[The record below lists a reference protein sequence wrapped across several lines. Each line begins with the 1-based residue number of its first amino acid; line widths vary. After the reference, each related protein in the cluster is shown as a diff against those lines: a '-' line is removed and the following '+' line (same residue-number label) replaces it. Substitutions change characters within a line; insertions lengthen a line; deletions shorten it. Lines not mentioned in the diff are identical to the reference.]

1 MTKKEII
8 DSFEDEELL
17 FVDGFDAA
25 IIGVDTVTYRVVYNK
40 EIMIEVLIAEGMSYE
55 DALEHFSYN
64 IEGAYVGDKTPI
76 YCQTTAL

>member
-1 MTKKEII
+1 MTKQDII
-8 DSFEDEELL
+8 DTYEDEELM

-76 YCQTTAL
+76 YCQTMAL

>member
-1 MTKKEII
+1 MTKQDII
-8 DSFEDEELL
+8 DTYEDEELL

-25 IIGVDTVTYRVVYNK
+25 IIGIDTVSYRVVYNK

-64 IEGAYVGDKTPI
+64 IEGAHVGEKTPI

>member
-17 FVDGFDAA
+17 FVDGFDVA
-25 IIGVDTVTYRVVYNK
+25 IIGIDTVSYRVVYNK

-64 IEGAYVGDKTPI
+64 IEGAYVGEKTPI

>member
-1 MTKKEII
+1 MTRQDII
-8 DSFEDEELL
+8 DTYEDEELL

-25 IIGVDTVTYRVVYNK
+25 IIGIDTVSYRVVYNK
-40 EIMIEVLIAEGMSYE
+40 EIMIEVLISEGMSYE

-64 IEGAYVGDKTPI
+64 IEGAYVGEKTPI

>member
-1 MTKKEII
+1 MTKQDII
-8 DSFEDEELL
+8 DTYEDEELL

-25 IIGVDTVTYRVVYNK
+25 IIGIDTVSYRVVYNK

-64 IEGAYVGDKTPI
+64 IEGAYVGEKTPI

>member
-8 DSFEDEELL
+8 DFFEDEELM
-17 FVDGFDAA
+17 FVDGFDDA
-25 IIGVDTVTYRVVYNK
+25 IIGIDTVSYRVVYNK

-64 IEGAYVGDKTPI
+64 IEGAYVGEKTPI
-76 YCQTTAL
+76 YCQTTVI

>member
-1 MTKKEII
+1 MTRKDIV

-25 IIGVDTVTYRVVYNK
+25 IIGIDTVSYRVVYNK

-64 IEGAYVGDKTPI
+64 IEGAYVGEKTPI

>member
-1 MTKKEII
+1 MTKQDII
-8 DSFEDEELL
+8 DTYEDEELL

-25 IIGVDTVTYRVVYNK
+25 IIGIDTVSYRVVYNK

-64 IEGAYVGDKTPI
+64 IEGAYVGEKTPV

>member
-1 MTKKEII
+1 MTRQDII
-8 DSFEDEELL
+8 DTYEDEELL

-25 IIGVDTVTYRVVYNK
+25 IIGIDTVSYRVVYNK

-64 IEGAYVGDKTPI
+64 IEGAYVGEKTPI

>member
-25 IIGVDTVTYRVVYNK
+25 IIGIDTVNYRVVYNK

-64 IEGAYVGDKTPI
+64 IEGAYVGEETPI
-76 YCQTTAL
+76 YCQTAAL

>member
-1 MTKKEII
+1 MTKKDII
-8 DSFEDEELL
+8 DTFEDEELM

-25 IIGVDTVTYRVVYNK
+25 IIGIDTVSYRVVYNK

-55 DALEHFSYN
+55 DAIEHFSYN
-64 IEGAYVGDKTPI
+64 IEGAYVGEKTPI

>member
-1 MTKKEII
+1 MTKQDII
-8 DSFEDEELL
+8 DTYEDEELM

>member
-8 DSFEDEELL
+8 DSFEEEELL
-17 FVDGFDAA
+17 FVDGFDVA
-25 IIGVDTVTYRVVYNK
+25 IIGIDTVSYRVVYNK

-64 IEGAYVGDKTPI
+64 IEGAYVGEKTPI

>member
-1 MTKKEII
+1 MTKKDII
-8 DSFEDEELL
+8 DTFEDEELM
-17 FVDGFDAA
+17 FVDGFDDA
-25 IIGVDTVTYRVVYNK
+25 IIGIDTVSYRVVYNK

-64 IEGAYVGDKTPI
+64 IEGAYVGEKTPI

>member
-1 MTKKEII
+1 MTRKDIV

-25 IIGVDTVTYRVVYNK
+25 IIGVDTVTYRVVYNM

-64 IEGAYVGDKTPI
+64 IEGAYVGEKTPI

>member
-1 MTKKEII
+1 MTKQDII
-8 DSFEDEELL
+8 DTYEDEELM

-64 IEGAYVGDKTPI
+64 IEGAYVGEKTPI
-76 YCQTTAL
+76 YCQTTTI

>member
-8 DSFEDEELL
+8 DLFEDEELM
-17 FVDGFDAA
+17 FVDGFDDA
-25 IIGVDTVTYRVVYNK
+25 IIGIDTVSYRVVYNK

-64 IEGAYVGDKTPI
+64 IEGAYVGEKTPI

>member
-25 IIGVDTVTYRVVYNK
+25 IIGIDTVNYRVVYNK

-64 IEGAYVGDKTPI
+64 IEGAYVGEKTPI
-76 YCQTTAL
+76 YCQTAAL

>member
-1 MTKKEII
+1 MTKKDII
-8 DSFEDEELL
+8 DTFEDEELM
-17 FVDGFDAA
+17 FVDGFDEA
-25 IIGVDTVTYRVVYNK
+25 IIGIDTVSYRVVYNK

-64 IEGAYVGDKTPI
+64 IEGAYVGEKTPI

>member
-1 MTKKEII
+1 MTRKDII
-8 DSFEDEELL
+8 DSFEEEELL

-25 IIGVDTVTYRVVYNK
+25 IIGIDTVSFRVVYNK

-64 IEGAYVGDKTPI
+64 IEGAYVGEKTPI
-76 YCQTTAL
+76 YCQTTLL

>member
-1 MTKKEII
+1 MTRKDIV

-64 IEGAYVGDKTPI
+64 IEGAYVGEKTPI

>member
-1 MTKKEII
+1 MTRKEII

-25 IIGVDTVTYRVVYNK
+25 IIGIDTVNYRVVYNI
-40 EIMIEVLIAEGMSYE
+40 EIIIEVLIAEGMSYE

-64 IEGAYVGDKTPI
+64 IEGAYVGEKTPI
-76 YCQTTAL
+76 YCQTTSL

>member
-1 MTKKEII
+1 MTKKDII
-8 DSFEDEELL
+8 DSFEEEELL
-17 FVDGFDAA
+17 FVDGFDVA
-25 IIGVDTVTYRVVYNK
+25 IIGIDTVTYRVVYNK

-76 YCQTTAL
+76 YCQTTLL

>member
-1 MTKKEII
+1 MTKQEII
-8 DSFEDEELL
+8 DNYEDEELL

-25 IIGVDTVTYRVVYNK
+25 IIGIDTVSYRVVYNK

-64 IEGAYVGDKTPI
+64 IEGAYVGEKTPI

>member
-17 FVDGFDAA
+17 FVDGFDTA
-25 IIGVDTVTYRVVYNK
+25 IIGIDTVNYRVVYNK

-64 IEGAYVGDKTPI
+64 IEGASVGEKTPI
-76 YCQTTAL
+76 YCQTAAL

>member
-8 DSFEDEELL
+8 DTYEEEELL

-25 IIGVDTVTYRVVYNK
+25 IIGIDTVNYRVVYNK

-64 IEGAYVGDKTPI
+64 IEGAYVGEKTPI